1 MPRSGIDQTRPM
13 PSAPST
19 LRPWVAA
26 ALVGGASA
34 ATLVVEIVA
43 IRLLAPF
50 IGLTLEVYTSVIG
63 VILGAIALGAW
74 IGGTVAD
81 RRDPRALLG
90 PLLASGGVAT
100 MASVPL
106 VNVLGRALVG
116 GGPAESVLLA
126 AACFLVPGVLLSTV
140 PPLVVKLQ
148 LRDLS
153 STGHVV
159 GRLSAIGTG
168 GALLGTF
175 VAGFVLLPVWPG
187 SRIVMAVGAAVAV
200 AGVFLALPRGVAAP
214 ASALL
219 LLGGAGGPT
228 LSGCDWE
235 TRYSCVRLVQDGARE
250 SGRVLWIDTLRHSY
264 VDLDDPT
271 HLEFRYTRGLAVLI
285 DGLADAGP
293 LRGLHIGGGGFTM
306 PRYLAATRPG
316 STATVVEID
325 PDLVDITSERL
336 GGRDIPATTVIAD
349 DGRVA
354 ILRLEQGAYDVVVG
368 DAFAGLSVPWHLTTR
383 ELVAEVHR
391 VLDDDGL
398 YVLNLIDRPP
408 FRFAAAEVKTLQ
420 QVFPHV
426 LLALPSAG
434 GRGNALVA
442 ATKVPLSVDAV
453 RPGLESLGFRP
464 VPPEELAELVDGSAV
479 LTDDYAPVDALQ

>member
-1 MPRSGIDQTRPM
+1 M

-19 LRPWVAA
+19 LRPWAAA

-74 IGGTVAD
+74 IGGTAAD
-81 RRDPRALLG
+81 RRDPRTLLG
-90 PLLASGGVAT
+90 PLLVAGGLTT

-106 VNVLGRALVG
+106 VNVFGRVVVG
-116 GGPAESVLLA
+116 GGPAESVFLA
-126 AACFLVPGVLLSTV
+126 AACFLLPGILLSTV

-159 GRLSAIGTG
+159 GRLSAIGTA
-168 GALLGTF
+168 GALVGTF
-175 VAGFVLLPVWPG
+175 VAGFVLLPLWPG
-187 SRIVMAVGAAVAV
+187 SRIVMVVGAALAVAGAALALTRGAAVA
-200 AGVFLALPRGVAAP
+200 
-214 ASALL
+214 ASVVL
-219 LLGGAGGPT
+219 LLGGFSGPT
-228 LSGCDWE
+228 LSACDWE
-235 TRYSCVRLVQDGARE
+235 TRYSCVRLDQDPERE

-264 VDLDDPT
+264 VDLDDPA
-271 HLEFRYTRGLAVLI
+271 HLEFQYTQGLAVLI
-285 DGLADAGP
+285 DGLSDAGP
-293 LRGLHIGGGGFTM
+293 RRGLHIGGGGFTM

-325 PDLVDITSERL
+325 PDLVEITGERL
-336 GGRDIPATTVIAD
+336 GGRDIPGTTVVAA

-354 ILRLEQGAYDVVVG
+354 ILHPDAASFDLVVG

-383 ELVAEVHR
+383 ELVSQVHR

-398 YVLNLIDRPP
+398 YVLNLIDNPP
-408 FRFAAAEVKTLQ
+408 FRFAAAEVTTLQ
-420 QVFPHV
+420 DVFAHV
-426 LLALPSAG
+426 LLALPADG
-434 GRGNALVA
+434 ARGNALVA
-442 ATKVPLSVDAV
+442 AARTPLEGDAV
-453 RPGLESLGFRP
+453 AGRLAALGFRL
-464 VPPEELAELVDGSAV
+464 VPPDELALLVDGSAV
-479 LTDDYAPVDALQ
+479 LTDDYAPVDHLQ

>member
-1 MPRSGIDQTRPM
+1 M

-19 LRPWVAA
+19 LPGWAAA

-74 IGGTVAD
+74 IGGAVAD

-90 PLLASGGVAT
+90 PVLASGGAAT

-106 VNVLGRALVG
+106 VNVLGRAVVG

-126 AACFLVPGVLLSTV
+126 AACFLLPGVLLSTV

-168 GALLGTF
+168 GALVGTF

-187 SRIVMAVGAAVAV
+187 SRIVMAVGAALAVVGVA
-200 AGVFLALPRGVAAP
+200 LALPRGVAAA
-214 ASALL
+214 ASAVL
-219 LLGGAGGPT
+219 LLGGVAGPT
-228 LSGCDWE
+228 LSACDWE
-235 TRYSCVRLVQDGARE
+235 TRYSCVRLVEDPARH

-264 VDLDDPT
+264 VDLADPA
-271 HLEFRYTRGLAVLI
+271 HLEFRYTQGLAVLI
-285 DGLADAGP
+285 DGLAAPGP

-306 PRYLAATRPG
+306 PRYLADTRPG

-325 PDLVDITSERL
+325 PDLIEITSERL
-336 GGRDIPATTVIAD
+336 GGRRIPGTTVVAA

-354 ILRLEQGAYDVVVG
+354 IQQPEAGAYDLVVG

-383 ELVAEVHR
+383 ELVTEVHR

-398 YVLNLIDRPP
+398 YVLNLIDNPP
-408 FRFAAAEVKTLQ
+408 FRFAAAEVRTLQ

-426 LLALPSAG
+426 LLALPSDGA
-434 GRGNALVA
+434 RGNALVA
-442 ATKVPLSVDAV
+442 ATKVPLPVADV
-453 RPGLESLGFRP
+453 RTGLEALGFRP
-464 VPPEELAELVDGSAV
+464 VPPEELARLLHGSTV
-479 LTDDYAPVDALQ
+479 LSDDYAPVDHLQ